1 MSREY
6 GNHIVLNH
14 QKSTS
19 ESHIEEYNKK
29 LKETPQ
35 QITAAAAPPIYTLS
49 TKYKLNILDQ
59 GSLGSCV
66 ATSYAS
72 IIQSTKNILPS
83 RLYLYFNALAGT
95 RNNPAIDSGV
105 DLLQAMPILTSFGI
119 PDEYLWPYDKT
130 KFGTIPPLE
139 VYKAAKQLIVTW
151 TPIQQT
157 DTDIKSALLNGKFIM
172 LGITIYSSFM
182 KTAVS
187 NTGIIPL
194 PDKTLETKEGGHG
207 IQIIGWTTYKSTP
220 YYIFRNSWGKYWG
233 NDGNPLNPSPINNG
247 TNGGVGTNGGFGF
260 IPVAY
265 VLDPNLAYDLIAVV

>member
-1 MSREY
+1 MNREY
-6 GNHIVLNH
+6 GNHIVLNLK
-14 QKSTS
+14 KSTS
-19 ESHIEEYNKK
+19 ESHIEEYNK
-29 LKETPQ
+29 LKQTPQKTEQ
-35 QITAAAAPPIYTLS
+35 QITAAAVAPPIYTLS

-95 RNNPAIDSGV
+95 RNNPAIDDGL

-119 PDEYLWPYDKT
+119 PDEYLWPYNIN

-139 VYKAAKQLIVTW
+139 VYKAAKQLNVPW

-157 DTDIKSALLNGKFIM
+157 DTDIKSALLNGRFIL

-182 KTAVS
+182 KNAVS

-194 PDKTLETKEGGHG
+194 PDKTLEKEEGGHG
-207 IQIIGWTTYKSTP
+207 IQLIGWTTYNSTL
-220 YYIFRNSWGKYWG
+220 YYIFRNSWGKSWG
-233 NDGNPLNPSPINNG
+233 NDGNPLNPSLINNG
-247 TNGGVGTNGGFGF
+247 RNGGFGF

-265 VLDPNLAYDLIAVV
+265 VLDPDLAFELIAVL

>member
-14 QKSTS
+14 QKCTS

-29 LKETPQ
+29 LKQTPK
-35 QITAAAAPPIYTLS
+35 QITEAAAAAAVPIYTLS
-49 TKYKLNILDQ
+49 TKYNLNILDQ
-59 GSLGSCV
+59 GTLGSCV

-119 PDEYLWPYDKT
+119 PDEYLWTYDKT

-139 VYKAAKQLIVTW
+139 VYKAAKPLIVTW

-157 DTDIKSALLNGKFIM
+157 DTDIKSAVLNGKFIM

-182 KTAVS
+182 KTVVS

-207 IQIIGWTTYKSTP
+207 IQIIGWTTYNSTP
-220 YYIFRNSWGKYWG
+220 YYIFRNSWGKSWG
-233 NDGNPLNPSPINNG
+233 NDGNPLNPSSVNNG
-247 TNGGVGTNGGFGF
+247 MNRGFGF

-265 VLDPNLAYDLIAVV
+265 VLDTNLAYDLIAVL